1 LPEQLRL
8 LMDEFETPAPT
19 AEGGDDMGFG
29 GDMGAS
35 EPLPTFGEAEEPLP
49 TFGESEPLPTFG
61 DAEEAAPMGG
71 MDMGGGDMGGMGG
84 GDMGGMGGGDMGSM
98 GGDMGGM
105 GGDMGGMGGGMG
117 DMGGMGGGMGGGI
130 SADDFTM
137 GPLAEWRKEREE
149 KLAVKAAEADA
160 KHKAKVEEAQGQITA
175 FYAELKDKSGKRA
188 AENLTAQGQYIAERD
203 AAIQADS
210 WDSVCGMVNLKE
222 QAGQTCDTSR
232 LRSILVQ
239 LKHK

>member
-1 LPEQLRL
+1 
-8 LMDEFETPAPT
+8 MDEFETPAPT
-19 AEGGDDMGFG
+19 AEDGDDMGFG
-29 GDMGAS
+29 GDMGA
-35 EPLPTFGEAEEPLP
+35 
-49 TFGESEPLPTFG
+49 SEPLPTFG

-84 GDMGGMGGGDMGSM
+84 
-98 GGDMGGM
+98 
-105 GGDMGGMGGGMG
+105 G